1 MFRPR
6 WRKLW
11 RDLGQARGRT
21 AMMVLA
27 IAASLLGIGTML
39 GAYAI
44 LTREIRVNYMG
55 TKPPSATL
63 ELDRL
68 DDTLLEAVRRQPG
81 IAAAEA
87 RAKVLARVQVGPG
100 QWRPLQLFV
109 VQDFNAMQLATF
121 KPVAGA
127 WPPPVGTL
135 LLERTA
141 VEMVKAGM
149 GGRLLVK
156 PPHGPPRALTISGL
170 VQDPALA
177 PAWQERTG
185 YGYITPATM
194 AWLGETGGLDLL
206 KIRVSESPMDV
217 PIDVAAVDATAR
229 RLGAWLQAQGRVV
242 ERIQV
247 PPPGM
252 HPHQG
257 QMTAV
262 LVMMVAFSFMALGLS
277 VILVATMVGG
287 MLAQQVRQIGV
298 MKAVGA
304 RTGQIAALYLVMVLG
319 LSAVATALGVGAGTL
334 GARAFAQAVAELL
347 NFTLTSEAI
356 PAWVYAAQIAAGLV
370 VPALVAL
377 GPILRGSRITVRE
390 AISDFGVKPES
401 FGGRGLDGLLAS
413 LRGLDRTLLMGLRNA
428 FRRRGRLL
436 LTLGL
441 LAAGGGMFMTGL
453 NVKSAWAKRLD
464 EGMAHRHYDVEVDL
478 NGLEPAAPILSA
490 LHSVPG
496 VKTVEAWG
504 FAPAALEKPGLVDVV
519 RTYPDGG
526 HGSFT
531 LRAVPENS
539 RLVDFPL
546 LAGRWLR
553 PGDTDAIVL
562 NQGVRGQLPHAAVGD
577 AIALSIDG
585 CDGRPL
591 NGRVVGIV
599 EEIGAASVAYV
610 PAETLDR
617 LTGKPGQAR
626 SFRLVF
632 DSRVPATQAQIL
644 RGIEEALRASD
655 VNVSVLITDRELRS
669 AVGAHI
675 AILID
680 ALLFMAV
687 LMAVVGALGLAS
699 TMSTSVVERTREF
712 GVMQAIGGTPR
723 VVLRNVLSEGI
734 FIGALSWVLAIGV
747 SLPFSSIV
755 GRVVGAMA
763 FRAPLAL
770 VLSPL
775 GLLLWLCI
783 VLIGAALASFFPA
796 WRASR
801 LTVQETLA
809 YT

>member
-1 MFRPR
+1 MLRPR
-6 WRKLW
+6 WRKLL

-44 LTREIRVNYMG
+44 LTREIRVNYLG
-55 TKPPSATL
+55 TRPPSATL

-68 DDTLLEAVRRQPG
+68 DDNLLEAVRRQPG
-81 IAAAEA
+81 IAAAEG
-87 RAKVLARVQVGPG
+87 RAKVLARVQVGG
-100 QWRPLQLFV
+100 GEWRPRLLFG

-141 VEMVKAGM
+141 MEMVKAGM
-149 GGRLLVK
+149 GGSLMVM
-156 PPHGPPRALTISGL
+156 PPHGPPRTMPISGL

-206 KIRVSESPMDV
+206 KIRVSESSM
-217 PIDVAAVDATAR
+217 DVAAVDATAR
-229 RLGAWLQAQGRVV
+229 RLGGWLQAQGRVV

-319 LSAVATALGVGAGTL
+319 LSAAATLLGVGAGTL

-347 NFTLTSEAI
+347 NFTLTSAAI
-356 PAWVYAAQIAAGLV
+356 PAWVYAAQIAAGLL
-370 VPALVAL
+370 VPVLVAL

-401 FGGRGLDGLLAS
+401 FGGRGLDGFLAS

-453 NVKSAWAKRLD
+453 NVKSAWAKRLY

-490 LHSVPG
+490 LRAVPG
-496 VKTVEAWG
+496 VQTVEAWG
-504 FAPAALEKPGLVDVV
+504 FAPAAVEKPGLVDVV

-531 LRAVPENS
+531 LRAVPEGS
-539 RLVDFPL
+539 PLVDFPL

-562 NQGVRGQLPHAAVGD
+562 NQGTRAQLPHATVGD
-577 AIALSIDG
+577 AVSLSIDG
-585 CDGRPL
+585 LPWM
-591 NGRVVGIV
+591 GRVVGIV
-599 EEIGAASVAYV
+599 EEIGAAGVAYIS
-610 PAETLDR
+610 ERTLEA

-626 SFRLVF
+626 SFRIVF
-632 DSRVPATQAQIL
+632 DSRVPAAQAQSL
-644 RGIEEALRASD
+644 RGIEEAQRATNA
-655 VNVSVLITDRELRS
+655 NVSVLITDRELRS

-687 LMAVVGALGLAS
+687 LMAIVGALGLAS

-783 VLIGAALASFFPA
+783 VLACAALASFFPA
-796 WRASR
+796 WRAAR